1 MIFLST
7 LLLAVLITIVL
18 VPLFSTLAMRC
29 QLVDIPNERKVHQ
42 RPIPRIGGVAMA
54 LGAFIP
60 IIYWNY
66 ADRFVQ
72 AYLAGGCLLV
82 LFGAIDDFRE
92 LSPGIKFAG
101 QIAAA
106 LIAILYGGIEIRNL
120 GMLAP
125 DNFLL
130 PEWAAIPLTLLAIV
144 GVTNAINLADGLDGL
159 AGGICLLIFAGIG
172 CLAYLDGNII
182 IGLIALALL
191 GVIFGFLRFNTH
203 PASIFM
209 GDAGSQFL
217 GFSAIILSLSLTQG
231 HPTALSPT
239 LPLILL
245 GFPVLDTLTVM
256 VIRIARGRSPFSADK
271 NHFHHNLMEFGFL
284 HPESVLIIYIFQT
297 VLLIAAVILRFYSDW
312 LLLSGYLLFSTLIL
326 IGFSFAAKSERKVKR
341 FDLLDLNIT
350 GRLRLLK
357 REGTIIRHSFRLF
370 ELGIPLLLFITC
382 LVAESPPKFIS
393 VVSLF
398 SAGLILLTWFFRR
411 ESLELS
417 LRFGL
422 YILIPFAVYLSND
435 RLSGIMSDPMAR
447 FYNLSFG
454 IFAVLIILISKF
466 SRRLKGFHSSPMDF
480 LIIILALVVPN
491 FPDQKIQEYR
501 LGLIAAKIILLYFS
515 YEVLLAELRG
525 KYSRV
530 ALATVASLLLL
541 AVK

>member
-18 VPLFSTLAMRC
+18 VPLFSTMAVHY

-42 RPIPRIGGVAMA
+42 QPIPRVGGIAMA

-66 ADRFVQ
+66 TDRFVQ

-130 PEWAAIPLTLLAIV
+130 PEWAAIPLTLLVIV

-231 HPTALSPT
+231 HLTALSPT

-271 NHFHHNLMEFGFL
+271 NHFHHNLLEFGFL

-297 VLLIAAVILRFYSDW
+297 VLLVAAVILRFYSDW
-312 LLLSGYLLFSTLIL
+312 ILLSGYLLFSTLIL

-350 GRLRLLK
+350 GRLRMLK

-370 ELGIPLLLFITC
+370 EVGIPLLLLMTC
-382 LVAESPPKFIS
+382 LVAESPPKFIT
-393 VVSLF
+393 VVCLF
-398 SAGLILLTWFFRR
+398 SAGLILLTWIFRR

-435 RLSGIMSDPMAR
+435 RLSGIMSDPMVR

-525 KYSRV
+525 KYNRV

-541 AVK
+541 IIK